1 MSLRETSAIRTSRSL
16 NIHNWVLWAM
26 AIQNYIHLFIL
37 QNDTKWTEQEGKE
50 DPKILKKKLKD
61 VKCKEVYI
69 VNHAVILCPG
79 RWDCHMCI
87 HNKVISIVCLNCAI
101 MNLKLMSCQRLL
113 LLRCVDLTWSLFSLE
128 TLLNMV
134 LVCLRWLYQVTWP
147 NGLPCH
153 VYRPSS
159 LKVQPHQLGA
169 NYVTWN
175 TNCKSYW
182 T

>member
-1 MSLRETSAIRTSRSL
+1 MGHGYSKLYTL
-16 NIHNWVLWAM
+16 IH
-26 AIQNYIHLFIL
+26 F
-37 QNDTKWTEQEGKE
+37 TKWYKMNRTRRERGSQNSQ
-50 DPKILKKKLKD
+50 KKKLKD

-175 TNCKSYW
+175 TNCKSYR